1 MLSPLTRLGR
11 YELVARLAVGGMAE
25 VFLARHG
32 ELSGFKTLVV
42 VKKVLPN
49 LAENPEFISM
59 FLDEARIASLLDHPN
74 VVRIVEVGRAAN
86 DYFLA
91 MELVQGKPLASLVR
105 RAIDRQKPLDPKLAA
120 LIVAH
125 ACQGLHHA
133 HGVSDS
139 EGRPL
144 GLVHRDVSPKNVL
157 ISFEGSVKVID
168 FGIARAMGRLSETST
183 GGMKG
188 TVGYM
193 SPEQAKS
200 EVIDRRSDI
209 FAAGVVL
216 WEALCCRRLFK
227 KDNDFASMRA
237 LIYEPIP
244 TPTSVVPSVPPALEQ
259 IVMKALNRDPRAR
272 FQTALEMSSALER
285 FIGDAGGAST
295 SDLSTLMKEYFATDQ
310 ADWKNLI
317 RTAHEM
323 KTSTAPIE
331 SPIKMTATGVT
342 ALSAENLRQQQL
354 ARGSGSTHNLPRHHR
369 GLVATMSAL
378 VLVVTGLLVTFLVLR
393 SRSPQPGGPEAR
405 MPAAHS
411 PAIVPSEP
419 PPPPAEPPPATAPPN
434 APPKMVTSP
443 PSSPTESSKRHKPK
457 SRPKTPKAPAGH
469 LPNPFE

>member
-1 MLSPLTRLGR
+1 MTDAHLAKAAQYSTPMLAPLTRLGR

-120 LIVAH
+120 LIIAH
-125 ACQGLHHA
+125 TCQGLHHA

-139 EGRPL
+139 AGHPL

-157 ISFEGSVKVID
+157 ISFEGGVKVID

-200 EVIDRRSDI
+200 EVIDRRSD
-209 FAAGVVL
+209 
-216 WEALCCRRLFK
+216 
-227 KDNDFASMRA
+227 
-237 LIYEPIP
+237 
-244 TPTSVVPSVPPALEQ
+244 
-259 IVMKALNRDPRAR
+259 
-272 FQTALEMSSALER
+272 
-285 FIGDAGGAST
+285 
-295 SDLSTLMKEYFATDQ
+295 
-310 ADWKNLI
+310 
-317 RTAHEM
+317 
-323 KTSTAPIE
+323 
-331 SPIKMTATGVT
+331 
-342 ALSAENLRQQQL
+342 
-354 ARGSGSTHNLPRHHR
+354 
-369 GLVATMSAL
+369 
-378 VLVVTGLLVTFLVLR
+378 
-393 SRSPQPGGPEAR
+393 
-405 MPAAHS
+405 
-411 PAIVPSEP
+411 
-419 PPPPAEPPPATAPPN
+419 
-434 APPKMVTSP
+434 
-443 PSSPTESSKRHKPK
+443 
-457 SRPKTPKAPAGH
+457 
-469 LPNPFE
+469 